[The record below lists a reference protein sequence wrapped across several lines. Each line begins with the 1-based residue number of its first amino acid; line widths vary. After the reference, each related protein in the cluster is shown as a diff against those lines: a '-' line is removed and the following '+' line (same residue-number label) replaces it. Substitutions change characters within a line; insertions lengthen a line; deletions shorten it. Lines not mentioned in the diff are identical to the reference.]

1 MEVNDLIE
9 TESRQTGSK
18 GFARRLRAAGRIPA
32 IVYGPGTDGEKP
44 ISVDPKIFDLQRKQ
58 YGKQHLF
65 QLNIDGGTQMRVQLK
80 DVSRDPIKRTYT
92 HIDFYA
98 VDKNK
103 AIAIEVPI
111 ELTGKPKGVVNGG
124 ILTQLK
130 RRIEVSVLPDAVP
143 EKLTADV
150 THLDTGE
157 ILHVSELAFPEG
169 VSPNAGDTEAVARI
183 AAPSGKAAKKEGEEA
198 EGEAAAAG

>member
-1 MEVNDLIE
+1 MEVTDLIE
-9 TESRQTGSK
+9 TESRKTGAK
-18 GFARRLRAAGRIPA
+18 GFARRLRAAGRIPG
-32 IVYGPGTDGEKP
+32 IVYGPGVEGELP
-44 ISVDPKIFDLQRKQ
+44 ISIDPKIFDLQRKQ
-58 YGKQHLF
+58 FGKQHLF
-65 QLNIDGGTQMRVQLK
+65 QLNVDGGNQVRVQLK

-111 ELTGKPKGVVNGG
+111 ELTGKPKGVINGG

-150 THLDTGE
+150 SHLDTGE
-157 ILHVSELAFPEG
+157 ILHVSELSFPEG
-169 VSPNAGDTEAVARI
+169 VSPNAGETEAVARI
-183 AAPSGKAAKKEGEEA
+183 AAPSGKAAKKDEEGEGD
-198 EGEAAAAG
+198 GEAAAG